1 MTRYSRVRHRI
12 LQTPVVRFQNS
23 ETGRRVTVVA
33 TVHVGPAAYYERL
46 GTIISE
52 MESAGAVVCN
62 ESAGPTTKQEWAAA
76 SDEERAAWDGERRGR
91 PVFNQAA
98 GRYLGWADQSAAP
111 PRPPSWRNADLPT
124 LEYLRRAG
132 PQNLLWEQQGA
143 TEAFT
148 GLTQDQQEAFAGAG
162 YAVFFRLAPFV
173 SFGLLRRL
181 ARRLGGDAARSI
193 DNARVEERNRHV
205 LASLPPDSD
214 AVLPWG
220 GGHLAG
226 LAAGLQEAGYRR
238 RGTTWVTVG
247 QLPAF
252 WPSLKA
258 WWAGARAFYAA
269 PRSGRGN
276 APPSS
281 PPDSPARTGPSGRAG
296 RVKHL
301 LVITDTPQGLAL
313 PQAEQ
318 DAWIK
323 EIMAWYENMGATGKL
338 SGGKP
343 PPPGRSKATTF
354 RTSGAAPGAK
364 AAVTGFALLETDTLE
379 EAIEIAKTWPGADRG
394 WVGLQLRAPLTDI
407 GRLSDL

>member
-1 MTRYSRVRHRI
+1 VTRYSRVRRRI
-12 LQTPVVRFQNS
+12 LQTPVVRFQNPQ
-23 ETGRRVTVVA
+23 TGRSVTIVA

-46 GTIISE
+46 HTIINE

-91 PVFNQAA
+91 PVFNKAA
-98 GRYLGWADQSAAP
+98 GRYLGWADQPAAP

-143 TEAFT
+143 AEAFT
-148 GLTQDQQEAFAGAG
+148 GLTRDQQEAFAGAG
-162 YAVFFRLAPFV
+162 YAVFFRLTQFV
-173 SFGLLRRL
+173 PLGLLRRSL
-181 ARRLGGDAARSI
+181 RRLGGNAARSI
-193 DNARVEERNRHV
+193 DDARVEERNRHV

-220 GGHLAG
+220 GAHLAG
-226 LAAGLQEAGYRR
+226 LAAGLREAGYRR
-238 RGTTWVTVG
+238 RDTTWVTVG

-269 PRSGRGN
+269 PRSGGGN

-281 PPDSPARTGPSGRAG
+281 PPDSPARAGPSGRAD
-296 RVKHL
+296 RVKHF

-318 DAWIK
+318 DAWMK
-323 EIMAWYENMGATGKL
+323 EIVAWYEKMGATGKL
-338 SGGKP
+338 TQGKP
-343 PPPGRSKATTF
+343 PLPGPSKATTF
-354 RTSGAAPGAK
+354 RASGLAPGARS
-364 AAVTGFALLETDTLE
+364 AVTSFALLETDTVE
-379 EAIEIAKTWPGADRG
+379 EATEIAKTWPGADRG
-394 WVGLQLRAPLTDI
+394 WVGVTLRPVTV
-407 GRLSDL
+407 RPHSDP

>member
-1 MTRYSRVRHRI
+1 VTRYSRVRHRI
-12 LQTPVVRFQNS
+12 LQTPVVRFRNP
-23 ETGRRVTVVA
+23 ETGRSVTVVA

-46 GTIISE
+46 RTIINE
-52 MESAGAVVCN
+52 LESAGAVVCN

-76 SDEERAAWDGERRGR
+76 SDEERAAWDGERRQR

-98 GRYLGWADQSAAP
+98 RRYLGWVDQPAARA
-111 PRPPSWRNADLPT
+111 RPPSWRNADMPT

-132 PQNLLWEQQGA
+132 PQNLLWEQHGA

-173 SFGLLRRL
+173 PLGLLRRVL
-181 ARRLGGDAARSI
+181 TRLLGDAARSL

-205 LASLPPDSD
+205 LASLPPGSD

-220 GGHLAG
+220 GAHLAG
-226 LAAGLQEAGYRR
+226 LAAGLRKAGYRR
-238 RGTTWVTVG
+238 RDTTWVTVG

-258 WWAGARAFYAA
+258 WWAGTRAFSAA
-269 PRSGRGN
+269 PRSGGDN

-281 PPDSPARTGPSGRAG
+281 PSDSPARGGPSGPAD

-301 LVITDTPQGLAL
+301 LVITDTPRGLAL
-313 PQAEQ
+313 PPAEQ
-318 DAWIK
+318 DAWMK
-323 EIMAWYENMGATGKL
+323 EIMAWYEKMGAAGQL
-338 SGGKP
+338 SAGKP
-343 PPPGRSKATTF
+343 PLPGPSKATTF
-354 RTSGAAPGAK
+354 RASEATGGAPE
-364 AAVTGFALLETDTLE
+364 AVSSFATLETDTVE
-379 EAIEIAKTWPGADRG
+379 EAIEIAKSWPGANRG
-394 WVGLQLRAPLTDI
+394 WVGLQLR
-407 GRLSDL
+407 RLIAVERLPDL